1 MPYPRE
7 QAGKG
12 GHSDFIRNPDVK
24 QFLESCSYLREPSD
38 SEAKAIAALYQPA
51 PNREPRMLPRS
62 VVASDASKSDAPIN
76 DKLPSTQVGFLKV
89 SHVMIKMDEYSGLR
103 EPQAN
108 IVNPFKVAAIHRGA
122 ASITFTMP
130 GSNIKYKRNDN
141 VKDSFR
147 ESLYDQLSLNRN
159 AKGGGLTLLEVLV
172 ELFSGL
178 VQVKNC
184 PACKATPAGKDDYLF
199 SFNSSQTSTQCSA
212 CHRTVYATDILR
224 LHEGISDFGDN
235 ASMMTRMM
243 NAIEHLLLASF
254 ILSVFKYD
262 PNRLSEVAFVMDGP
276 LAIFGEPAKLH
287 GKLQGLIFRV
297 NEYLSSKGLR
307 QMLVIG
313 LQKTGGLM
321 DHAKLLERFLPNG
334 SLRVVDDDYR
344 NKYVVGA
351 ESPADN
357 FGHET
362 YYGQDFIFRT
372 ERGRVFNFSI
382 PYPFQDKTYTG
393 AGHTSGTAKGDQA
406 RFANAKADLT
416 RYGDLV
422 QQACDLIRHFE
433 MDLYESAIVPVALA
447 HRHASISIMPGGK
460 VLDILART
468 TLRP

>member
-24 QFLESCSYLREPSD
+24 RFLESCSYLREPSD
-38 SEAKAIAALYQPA
+38 REAKAIAALYQPA
-51 PNREPRMLPRS
+51 PNGEPKMLPRD
-62 VVASDASKSDAPIN
+62 VVASDASKSDSPIE

-89 SHVMIKMDEYSGLR
+89 SHVLIEMDKYNGLR
-103 EPQAN
+103 EPQGS
-108 IVNPFKVAAIHRGA
+108 IVNPYKVAAIHRGA
-122 ASITFTMP
+122 APITFTMP
-130 GSNIKYKRNDN
+130 GSNIKYKGNNN

-147 ESLYDQLSLNRN
+147 QSLYDQLNLNRN
-159 AKGGGLTLLEVLV
+159 GNGGGLTLLQVLV
-172 ELFSGL
+172 AIFDDAI
-178 VQVKNC
+178 KIKTC
-184 PACKATPAGKDDYLF
+184 PACKTNTLF
-199 SFNSSQTSTQCSA
+199 SFDPKQTSSQCPT
-212 CHRTVYATDILR
+212 CHKTVYATDILR

-243 NAIEHLLLASF
+243 NAVEHLMLASF
-254 ILSVFKYD
+254 VLEVFNAMPEK
-262 PNRLSEVAFVMDGP
+262 LAEMAFVMDGP

-287 GKLQGLIFRV
+287 GRLQSLIFKV
-297 NEYLSSKGLR
+297 NQYLSGKGLP
-307 QMLVIG
+307 QMLVLG

-321 DHAKLLERFLPNG
+321 DHAKLLERYLPKG
-334 SLRVVDDDYR
+334 SLRLVDDDYR
-344 NKYVVGA
+344 NRYVVGA

-357 FGHET
+357 FGNET

-372 ERGRVFNFSI
+372 ERGRVFNFAI
-382 PYPFQDKTYTG
+382 PYPFADKTFNG
-393 AGHTSGTAKGDQA
+393 GGKG
-406 RFANAKADLT
+406 FANAKAEQV
-416 RYGDLV
+416 RYGNLV

-468 TLRP
+468 TLRR